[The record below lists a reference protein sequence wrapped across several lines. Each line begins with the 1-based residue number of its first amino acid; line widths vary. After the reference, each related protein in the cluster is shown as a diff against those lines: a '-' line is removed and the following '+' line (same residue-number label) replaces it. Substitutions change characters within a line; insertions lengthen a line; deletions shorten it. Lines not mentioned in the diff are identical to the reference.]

1 MLKKLISFCIIVLA
15 IFSFAGCTK
24 EQKEF
29 DESQCR
35 WYADYTDTL
44 IPRDDY
50 GELFI
55 FRGGYISDKSG
66 YSDVRYGLMTL
77 DGKIV
82 VDPVYTSY
90 RHMTCGDT
98 EYYCMKYTINEL
110 YEGGEFYCESTLI
123 KTDGS
128 WMLKLENEIE
138 SLSENRIITSKYGSE
153 YTVYDYEGNV
163 IFKGKGKSRSS
174 QAGYQNGILLTYDN
188 VGNGFKDVIAFDE
201 NGNKLFGDV
210 AFCEPFYTDKAV
222 ASPDYNV
229 YGIIS
234 AKGEWLME
242 PIYKK
247 VRFVD
252 DNKEFHVTVEDTVEV
267 YDNGL
272 NLLRTETI
280 EETDKKDR
288 SEKEYLGET
297 EEYYRYRDNKPDSYI
312 RNVLTDEL
320 VICKSN
326 GLPATQMVRTDS
338 ENPLFSAVDESN
350 TLWAFDRNGEIFAEH
365 KNAQTMGFTADDF
378 YWLSNEGVTTYF
390 NAETHKKIFSAY
402 SDEEKVTEVYLL
414 SAECDYLCVAELADY
429 HTSQYNDVKYHLYN
443 YKKGEYVFKD
453 CEICTIE
460 EFEGKI
466 FITVVYEDYVTIYD
480 ENLKPLMKTKNAC
493 KGMTAVKSEYMKL
506 DYIHSRYLSLE
517 TKDYTDSINPL
528 IEETEKILF
537 YISHFSGDKQSA
549 YYNNVMQA
557 KDEAMSAFESLLE
570 CVFDTGSI
578 GKTLYPCYE
587 YFVVRNL
594 TENVYS
600 TVEGEYTPT
609 LVEYQVSDMF
619 DVSDS
624 EYYNNLVSLKERTD
638 NCTDI
643 KTAEAII
650 SELDAII
657 VSAKTK
663 AADELK
669 KSYQPM
675 GENVV
680 ERAVSSLDKYFT
692 YREAAEK
699 GYTAAAECFE
709 NEMFTLKTQLYA
721 KYETAQWLAAIIKE

>member
-1 MLKKLISFCIIVLA
+1 MFKKLISFCIIVLVV
-15 IFSFAGCTK
+15 FSFAGCTK
-24 EQKEF
+24 VQKEF

-90 RHMTCGDT
+90 RHMTYGDT

-128 WMLKLENEIE
+128 WMLKLENEVE

-163 IFKGKGKSRSS
+163 IFKGEGKSSVS

-188 VGNGFKDVIAFDE
+188 CEDEQKDVIAYDKD
-201 NGNKLFGDV
+201 GNEIFGGF
-210 AFCEPFYTDKAV
+210 ASCMPFYTDKAV
-222 ASPDYNV
+222 ASLDDNG

-234 AKGEWLME
+234 VSGEWLFE
-242 PIYKK
+242 PVYEDILFN
-247 VRFVD
+247 V
-252 DNKEFHVTVEDTVEV
+252 NSKEFYVNEGDICKV
-267 YDNGL
+267 YDSSL
-272 NLLRTETI
+272 NLLRTEPIKSTY
-280 EETDKKDR
+280 EADAPR
-288 SEKEYLGET
+288 KEYIGDN
-297 EEYYRYRDNKPDSYI
+297 EEYYKYYNDNPDSY
-312 RNVLTDEL
+312 VHKASDDE
-320 VICKSN
+320 VIVCN
-326 GLPATQMVRTDS
+326 GLLATQMVRTDS
-338 ENPLFSAVDESN
+338 KNPLFSAVDESN
-350 TLWAFDRNGEIFAEH
+350 MLWVFDINGEIFAEH

-480 ENLKPLMKTKNAC
+480 ENLNPLMKTKNAC
-493 KGMTAVKSEYMKL
+493 KGMTA
-506 DYIHSRYLSLE
+506 
-517 TKDYTDSINPL
+517 
-528 IEETEKILF
+528 
-537 YISHFSGDKQSA
+537 
-549 YYNNVMQA
+549 
-557 KDEAMSAFESLLE
+557 
-570 CVFDTGSI
+570 
-578 GKTLYPCYE
+578 
-587 YFVVRNL
+587 
-594 TENVYS
+594 
-600 TVEGEYTPT
+600 
-609 LVEYQVSDMF
+609 
-619 DVSDS
+619 
-624 EYYNNLVSLKERTD
+624 
-638 NCTDI
+638 
-643 KTAEAII
+643 
-650 SELDAII
+650 
-657 VSAKTK
+657 
-663 AADELK
+663 
-669 KSYQPM
+669 
-675 GENVV
+675 
-680 ERAVSSLDKYFT
+680 
-692 YREAAEK
+692 
-699 GYTAAAECFE
+699 E
-709 NEMFTLKTQLYA
+709 NEEQTESQ
-721 KYETAQWLAAIIKE
+721 